1 MCSRLS
7 PSFRG
12 IPKSSAEAYPRRKA
26 LCRIRW
32 HQLEMHALAQTHDQ
46 CLRKVYGLR
55 SQQHISSRL
64 SGCLKLLSLR
74 LFDCRTEVD
83 ESIIYCTN
91 PKVFML
97 SLVSLACNPVESVSM
112 LVCWLCTSGR
122 LSTSCS
128 LERNSNSMIGS
139 DELNPW
145 FIHNA
150 YAAFSFSHCDD
161 QSLLTGRIGLRPSGE
176 ADSQRSICEPLWTN
190 IIKTT
195 SLRI

>member
-1 MCSRLS
+1 MQQALT
-7 PSFRG
+7 
-12 IPKSSAEAYPRRKA
+12 KSLRYSEV
-26 LCRIRW
+26 LCRSLSETKSVVPNTLTSIG
-32 HQLEMHALAQTHDQ
+32 D
-46 CLRKVYGLR
+46 RKVYGLR
-55 SQQHISSRL
+55 LQHHTSSRL
-64 SGCLKLLSLR
+64 SGFLKLLSLR

-91 PKVFML
+91 PKAFML
-97 SLVSLACNPVESVSM
+97 SPVALACNPVESVSI

-128 LERNSNSMIGS
+128 LERNSNSMVGS

-161 QSLLTGRIGLRPSGE
+161 
-176 ADSQRSICEPLWTN
+176 
-190 IIKTT
+190 
-195 SLRI
+195 